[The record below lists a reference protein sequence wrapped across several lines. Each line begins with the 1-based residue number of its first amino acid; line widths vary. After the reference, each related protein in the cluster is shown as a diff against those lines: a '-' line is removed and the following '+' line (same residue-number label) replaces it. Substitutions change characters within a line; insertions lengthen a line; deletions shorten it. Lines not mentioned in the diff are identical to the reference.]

1 MDMQRKEQEIEM
13 KWNSQQKKN
22 VIYSVGINYGIYL
35 LLHLFF

>member
-22 VIYSVGINYGIYL
+22 VIYSVGIN
-35 LLHLFF
+35 